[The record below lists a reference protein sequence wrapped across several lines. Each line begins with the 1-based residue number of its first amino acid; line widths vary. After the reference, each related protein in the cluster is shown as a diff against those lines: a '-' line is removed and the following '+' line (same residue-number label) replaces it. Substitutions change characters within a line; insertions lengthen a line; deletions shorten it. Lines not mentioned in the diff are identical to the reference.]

1 MLKIEISTRGVFFLA
16 LGLLAL
22 WAIVELWPVLV
33 LLLISAVMMLGL
45 LPYVDAMV
53 RRGIPRPGA
62 VLLLLFI
69 FLAGLVALFS
79 IMIPAIVEE
88 VQNVRENLPE
98 SAREIEELLDSFGIE
113 VELQER
119 AREIDWDRVISG
131 RAAIDYTQRAIT
143 LVLSIV
149 TIVVITAYLLA
160 DTPRLSNFITQF
172 IPPHRQPELERL
184 FWSLTR
190 VVGGFL
196 RGQAITSL
204 AIGIFTFVL
213 LRILG
218 VPNALAFAVIAA
230 FADVI
235 PLVGAIIATI
245 PPVAAALQESSTKAL
260 AVLIAMVAYQ
270 QFEDRFLVPKVY
282 GRTLNLPPVIVLIA
296 VLSGAELLGIT
307 GVLLALPLAAAGR
320 VALDYVL
327 ENRSWLLADLTDQ
340 PFAPDPEETGVPDEE
355 QEVAAAEEAGR
366 TSEAKANE
374 ADAVAKSRETRIVE
388 SDKTET

>member
-1 MLKIEISTRGVFFLA
+1 
-16 LGLLAL
+16 
-22 WAIVELWPVLV
+22 
-33 LLLISAVMMLGL
+33 MMLGL

-53 RRGIPRPGA
+53 RRGIPRAGA
-62 VLLLLFI
+62 VLILLFI

-88 VQNVRENLPE
+88 VQSVRENLPE
-98 SAREIEELLDSFGIE
+98 SAREIEELMDSFGIE

-119 AREIDWDRVISG
+119 ARNIDWDRVISG
-131 RAAIDYTQRAIT
+131 RAAIDYTQRVIT
-143 LVLSIV
+143 LVLSIITV
-149 TIVVITAYLLA
+149 VVITAYLLA

-218 VPNALAFAVIAA
+218 VPNALAFAVIAG

-235 PLVGAIIATI
+235 PLVGAIIATV
-245 PPVAAALQESSTKAL
+245 PPVAAALQDSSTKAL
-260 AVLIAMVAYQ
+260 AVLIAMVGYQ
-270 QFEDRFLVPKVY
+270 QFEDRFLVPRVY

-307 GVLLALPLAAAGR
+307 GVLLALPLAAAAR

-327 ENRSWLLADLTDQ
+327 ENRSWLLADLTEQ
-340 PFAPDPEETGVPDEE
+340 PFAPDPEETGVPDDEAEAVEREQAERTQEARADEE
-355 QEVAAAEEAGR
+355 QAAG
-366 TSEAKANE
+366 KA
-374 ADAVAKSRETRIVE
+374 RETVAGE
-388 SDKTET
+388 SDKPED